1 LTSVDAVSG
10 MAPLHFAARSGA
22 ANIGDDERAAKVV
35 AQLLN
40 QGADINQRC
49 HYASMTPL
57 HYAALYGC
65 PWVITELSRTR
76 PYRSAVDLNAVIL
89 EDHGGSSYHLAV
101 IGGHPE
107 VIRALLAAG
116 ADHTRVNGA
125 KHTPLEAALA
135 HYESGAIERHDLAT
149 EEELRLIIE
158 LLKGVENR
166 IPHGRWI
173 DLQGEFCGG
182 AVIEIRRDGTGVNE
196 DTRQAITTTSLGD
209 GRFYIQQDGDH
220 MRNEHTRSGS
230 ILIGTAVTANGT
242 KLPNHRHVGSSP
254 LGRPRNG
261 NSHGHDA
268 SRSMWQL
275 QDVAD
280 LERARAEREKIEAER
295 QRLRDEEARKAKAA
309 ADEQER
315 LERERSVRERLE
327 QEELEKLRAEQDESE
342 KLRARLMPP
351 PDDNHGDLDS
361 RATTPSASPE
371 KEWEPIYVGD
381 RVLVNKKRVG
391 LVRYKGPVDFLHGYI
406 LYGIELEKPEGKHN
420 GTVGVRTYFRCRAG
434 YGIFAKRPKLRLLD
448 PLEDVDALL
457 HTSQLHSTTPRNAP
471 KRAPKVAPFSTTTL
485 NPNRTKGLAVEAKSL
500 EEYPEAYK
508 RVKTRRLSQIAGG
521 LDSPSMGR
529 RSKSPGD
536 HYRNATPFSPP
547 KEEEVDPK
555 KQLLVSI
562 AKDFGVGSRVL
573 VKRKTASRMGK
584 VMFIGATHLG
594 PGTYIGVELAASSD
608 GGKLGSLELHTG
620 TVDGREY
627 FKTRTGRGVLV
638 KASSVYWYSRKVSDL
653 YPNP

>member
-1 LTSVDAVSG
+1 MVNPMNISVTSADGAAANADYDNNLDDNLLHSPFLPAPVCKACSAKTTSVDFGFTVSCSECVGNLHSNRQVYDRKEAFGSIATCMRQWDKTQEDIALFMDELQILGVDLTSVDAVSG

-125 KHTPLEAALA
+125 NHTPLEAALA

-220 MRNEHTRSGS
+220 VRNEHTRSGS

-261 NSHGHDA
+261 NNHGHDA

-315 LERERSVRERLE
+315 LERERSLRERLE
-327 QEELEKLRAEQDESE
+327 QEELEKLRAEQEESE
-342 KLRARLMPP
+342 KLRAQLMPP

-391 LVRYKGPVDFLHGYI
+391 LVRYKGPVDFLHGY
-406 LYGIELEKPEGKHN
+406 
-420 GTVGVRTYFRCRAG
+420 
-434 YGIFAKRPKLRLLD
+434 
-448 PLEDVDALL
+448 
-457 HTSQLHSTTPRNAP
+457 
-471 KRAPKVAPFSTTTL
+471 
-485 NPNRTKGLAVEAKSL
+485 
-500 EEYPEAYK
+500 
-508 RVKTRRLSQIAGG
+508 
-521 LDSPSMGR
+521 
-529 RSKSPGD
+529 
-536 HYRNATPFSPP
+536 
-547 KEEEVDPK
+547 
-555 KQLLVSI
+555 
-562 AKDFGVGSRVL
+562 
-573 VKRKTASRMGK
+573 
-584 VMFIGATHLG
+584 GAT
-594 PGTYIGVELAASSD
+594 
-608 GGKLGSLELHTG
+608 
-620 TVDGREY
+620 
-627 FKTRTGRGVLV
+627 
-638 KASSVYWYSRKVSDL
+638 
-653 YPNP
+653 